1 MALAVTAVP
10 RASGAVLRDLLRAG
24 LPLSDYA
31 SVNPVLLNLRGV
43 VARAAWPDDPA
54 SRLRALDS
62 LLRWQLARFTH
73 HRLAAS
79 ARLLF
84 GAAAEASGLTL
95 TERREKAAAA
105 ADYEVHHFRKR
116 VEPEICEQLADML
129 NADSEDLRSRALPP
143 ALGQARRPLRL
154 PADVFAWEAA
164 EHEQALSLLW
174 SGVYALRAALLT
186 AAVAT
191 GTGGPDSTQAID
203 AARTALWRLAQTLR
217 AAAAYQTSYGP
228 NVLGADPPTG
238 PEELAL
244 LAGWYPVV
252 TDELSTELTAAVSKA
267 EQPDQFWAAIQS
279 SSAATAANAWCTDLA
294 ATAAPAEEGAS

>member
-1 MALAVTAVP
+1 MTAAP

-24 LPLSDYA
+24 LPLTEYD
-31 SVNPVLLNLRGV
+31 SVDPVLLDLRGV

-73 HRLAAS
+73 HRLAVP

-84 GAAAEASGLTL
+84 GAAPEARGLTL
-95 TERREKAAAA
+95 TERRERAAASA
-105 ADYEVHHFRKR
+105 EYEVHHFRKR
-116 VEPEICEQLADML
+116 VEPEICEQLAEML
-129 NADSEDLRSRALPP
+129 NADSEDLRSRAVPP

-174 SGVYALRAALLT
+174 SGVYALRAALL
-186 AAVAT
+186 ASAVAT
-191 GTGGPDSTQAID
+191 GTGGPDSARAAD
-203 AARTALWRLAQTLR
+203 AARTALWRLAQTLS
-217 AAAAYQTSYGP
+217 AAATYVTAYGP
-228 NVLGADPPTG
+228 SLLGADPPTE

-244 LAGWYPVV
+244 LAGWYPVLA
-252 TDELSTELTAAVSKA
+252 D
-267 EQPDQFWAAIQS
+267 
-279 SSAATAANAWCTDLA
+279 DLA
-294 ATAAPAEEGAS
+294 AELGAAASQTDQPEQFWDVIQAGSAAAGADAWCADLAASAALTEEGAS

>member
-1 MALAVTAVP
+1 MNVSP
-10 RASGAVLRDLLRAG
+10 RASGAALRDLLRAG

-31 SVNPVLLNLRGV
+31 SVDPVLLDLRGV
-43 VARAAWPDDPA
+43 VARTAWPDDPA

-73 HRLAAS
+73 HRLAVP

-84 GAAAEASGLTL
+84 GAAPEASGLTL

-116 VEPEICEQLADML
+116 VEPEICEQLADMF

-143 ALGQARRPLRL
+143 ALGHARRPLRL

-174 SGVYALRAALLT
+174 SGVYALRAALLA
-186 AAVAT
+186 AAVAA
-191 GTGGPDSTQAID
+191 GTSGPDSAQAID
-203 AARTALWRLAQTLR
+203 AARTALWRLAHTLR
-217 AAAAYQTSYGP
+217 SAAAYEASYGP
-228 NVLGADPPTG
+228 SVLGADPPTE
-238 PEELAL
+238 PEDLAL
-244 LAGWYPVV
+244 LAGWYPAV
-252 TDELSTELTAAVSKA
+252 TDELSAELTAAASHSD
-267 EQPDQFWAAIQS
+267 QPKQFWATIQAS
-279 SSAATAANAWCTDLA
+279 SVAAAANAWSTELA
-294 ATAAPAEEGAS
+294 TSAFPTEEGAS

>member
-1 MALAVTAVP
+1 MNASS
-10 RASGAVLRDLLRAG
+10 RASGAALRDLLRAG

-31 SVNPVLLNLRGV
+31 SVDPTLLDLRGV

-54 SRLRALDS
+54 SRLRGLDS

-73 HRLAAS
+73 HRLAFP

-84 GAAAEASGLTL
+84 GATPDASGLTL
-95 TERREKAAAA
+95 TERRGKAAAA

-116 VEPEICEQLADML
+116 VEPEICEQLADIL

-174 SGVYALRAALLT
+174 SGVYALRAALLA

-191 GTGGPDSTQAID
+191 GTSGPDSAQAAD
-203 AARTALWRLAQTLR
+203 AARTALWRLAQTLS
-217 AAAAYQTSYGP
+217 AAAAYVVTYGP
-228 NVLGADPPTG
+228 TVLGADPPTE
-238 PEELAL
+238 PDELAL

-252 TDELSTELTAAVSKA
+252 SDDLATLLQSASSQS
-267 EQPDQFWAAIQS
+267 EQPKQFWAAIQAG
-279 SSAATAANAWCTDLA
+279 SSAAAANAWCTDLVA
-294 ATAAPAEEGAS
+294 SATPAEEGAS

>member
-1 MALAVTAVP
+1 VIVVP

-31 SVNPVLLNLRGV
+31 SVDPVLLDLRGV

-73 HRLAAS
+73 HRLAVP

-84 GAAAEASGLTL
+84 GAAPEASGLTL

-164 EHEQALSLLW
+164 EHEQALSSLW
-174 SGVYALRAALLT
+174 SGIYALRAALLA

-191 GTGGPDSTQAID
+191 GTSGPDSTPAID

-217 AAAAYQTSYGP
+217 SAAAYANSYGP
-228 NVLGADPPTG
+228 NVLGADPPTE
-238 PEELAL
+238 PAELAL

-252 TDELSTELTAAVSKA
+252 TDELSAELVSAASRS
-267 EQPDQFWAAIQS
+267 EQPEKFWADIQAGLAA
-279 SSAATAANAWCTDLA
+279 SAANTWCTDLA
-294 ATAAPAEEGAS
+294 AFAAPAEEGAS

>member
-1 MALAVTAVP
+1 MTTAP
-10 RASGAVLRDLLRAG
+10 RASGAVLRDLLRGG

-31 SVNPVLLNLRGV
+31 SVDPVLLDLRGV

-73 HRLAAS
+73 HRLAVP

-84 GAAAEASGLTL
+84 GAAPEARGLTL
-95 TERREKAAAA
+95 TERREKAAAS

-116 VEPEICEQLADML
+116 IEPEICEQLADML
-129 NADSEDLRSRALPP
+129 NADSEDLRSRAIPP
-143 ALGQARRPLRL
+143 ALGQARKPLRL

-164 EHEQALSLLW
+164 EHEQALSVLW
-174 SGVYALRAALLT
+174 SGVYALRAALLA

-191 GTGGPDSTQAID
+191 GTGGPDSAQAVD
-203 AARTALWRLAQTLR
+203 AARTALWRLAQTLN
-217 AAAAYQTSYGP
+217 AAAAYAVAYGP
-228 NVLGADPPTG
+228 SVLGADPPTE

-244 LAGWYPVV
+244 LAGWYPVL
-252 TDELSTELTAAVSKA
+252 TDELAAELAAAASGSD
-267 EQPDQFWAAIQS
+267 QPEQFWTAVQAG
-279 SSAATAANAWCTDLA
+279 SAAAGANSWCTDLA
-294 ATAAPAEEGAS
+294 ASAAAEEGAS

>member
-1 MALAVTAVP
+1 MTGP

-24 LPLSDYA
+24 LPLSDHA
-31 SVNPVLLNLRGV
+31 AVDPVLLDLRGV

-73 HRLAAS
+73 HRLAVP

-84 GAAAEASGLTL
+84 GAAPEASGLTL
-95 TERREKAAAA
+95 TERREKAAASA
-105 ADYEVHHFRKR
+105 EYEVHHFRKR

-129 NADSEDLRSRALPP
+129 NADSEDLRSRAIPP
-143 ALGQARRPLRL
+143 ALGQARKPLRL
-154 PADVFAWEAA
+154 PSDVFAWEAA

-174 SGVYALRAALLT
+174 SGVYALRAALLA

-191 GTGGPDSTQAID
+191 GTGGPRSGQAID
-203 AARTALWRLAQTLR
+203 AARSVLWRLAQTLR
-217 AAAAYQTSYGP
+217 AATAYVVAYGP
-228 NVLGADPPTG
+228 NVLGADPPTE

-252 TDELSTELTAAVSKA
+252 SDDFAAALTAAVSQH
-267 EQPDQFWAAIQS
+267 EQPERFWVTVQS
-279 SSAATAANAWCTDLA
+279 SSAATAADAWCTELA
-294 ATAAPAEEGAS
+294 ASAAPAEEGVS

>member
-1 MALAVTAVP
+1 VTAAP

-24 LPLSDYA
+24 LPLSEFAAVD
-31 SVNPVLLNLRGV
+31 PVLLDLRGV

-62 LLRWQLARFTH
+62 LLRWQLARFNH
-73 HRLAAS
+73 HRLAIP

-84 GAAAEASGLTL
+84 GAAPETRGLTL
-95 TERREKAAAA
+95 TERREKAAASA
-105 ADYEVHHFRKR
+105 KYEVHHFRKR
-116 VEPEICEQLADML
+116 VEPEICEQLAEML
-129 NADSEDLRSRALPP
+129 NANSEDLRSRAIPP

-174 SGVYALRAALLT
+174 SCVYALRAALLA

-191 GTGGPDSTQAID
+191 GTSGPDSAQAVD
-203 AARTALWRLAQTLR
+203 AARTALWRLAQILG
-217 AAAAYQTSYGP
+217 AAATYVAAYGP
-228 NVLGADPPTG
+228 SVLGADPPTE
-238 PEELAL
+238 PDELAF

-252 TDELSTELTAAVSKA
+252 SDDLATALASA
-267 EQPDQFWAAIQS
+267 SSQSEQPEQFWAAIET
-279 SSAATAANAWCTDLA
+279 SSAATTASIWCTDLVA
-294 ATAAPAEEGAS
+294 SAAPAEEGAS

>member
-1 MALAVTAVP
+1 M
-10 RASGAVLRDLLRAG
+10 LRDLLRAG
-24 LPLSDYA
+24 LPLSDCT
-31 SVNPVLLNLRGV
+31 SVDPVLLDLRGV

-62 LLRWQLARFTH
+62 LLRWQLARFAH
-73 HRLAAS
+73 HRLAVP

-84 GAAAEASGLTL
+84 GAAPEARGLTL

-129 NADSEDLRSRALPP
+129 NADSEDLRSRAIPP

-174 SGVYALRAALLT
+174 SGVYALRAALLA

-191 GTGGPDSTQAID
+191 GTGGPDSAQAAD
-203 AARTALWRLAQTLR
+203 AARTALWRLAQTLS
-217 AAAAYQTSYGP
+217 AAAAYVAAYGP
-228 NVLGADPPTG
+228 SVLGADPPTE

-244 LAGWYPVV
+244 LAGWYPAV
-252 TDELSTELTAAVSKA
+252 TDGLAAELTAAASRSD
-267 EQPDQFWAAIQS
+267 QPEQFWAVVQAGY
-279 SSAATAANAWCTDLA
+279 AATAANAWCTELA
-294 ATAAPAEEGAS
+294 ASAALAEEGGS